1 MRDNYR
7 SDSRSREKRP
17 EGFERDS
24 RSPYNQ
30 RRRFSIGSKEKDR
43 ESFKY
48 ERERDKDR
56 EPKDYKI
63 REKFRE
69 RPEREFRD
77 YRGDHRYRGRDRERD
92 REERPR
98 FEQRSPKYMRKNSR
112 ENSAENLSKNELI
125 NIIKC

>member
-1 MRDNYR
+1 MRDSYR

-48 ERERDKDR
+48 EGDRERIKESR
-56 EPKDYKI
+56 EPKDYKF

-69 RPEREFRD
+69 RPERDYRD
-77 YRGDHRYRGRDRERD
+77 YRGDNRYRGRDRDRDRERD
-92 REERPR
+92 REDRPR
-98 FEQRSPKYMRKNSR
+98 YEQRSPKYIRKSSR
-112 ENSAENLSKNELI
+112 ENSAENISKN
-125 NIIKC
+125 